1 MIGGSTSPLLKAWS
15 REEDAVLLR
24 HALQC
29 GTKQWGELERGGQL
43 NRSNKSCCNRYIFL
57 RRERAAGTRAGSLA
71 VRASA
76 AGVASGARQDRG
88 GRRSTAERFLC
99 AAECSSQ
106 PAACAGS
113 PSLVAPAHITA
124 TAGESPAA
132 FTPRPC
138 PASCCKADSSESKRT
153 GFALATPLASCP
165 TTLTARHYGAA
176 CTWMS
181 LKPQAVETMLHSSEA
196 IGGSASPSLNA
207 WSREEDAV
215 LLRHALQCGT
225 KQWGE
230 LERSGQLKR
239 SNKSC
244 CNRYIF
250 LRRKFLH
257 RFQHQFW
264 SECFP
269 RGAAPPSHI
278 SVRSLALQQQQQ
290 QGGVGSHRF
299 AAVSDATAAFCKLM
313 RETSLCT
320 NPAEVVREEP
330 LCTDPAE
337 VVREEPLCTD
347 PAEVVREETLCT
359 LCTNPAEVVR
369 GARCRGR
376 ANVMRG
382 VLCCSDPAA
391 PSLPNKRPRD
401 GFTGPVAA
409 PPVPGSTIQRPQSLE
424 SGCARQ
430 GKRSRVHPALWPRV
444 GSESALPDD
453 VLLGVST
460 GEAGYSTPCAT
471 CPVPLTSQVAVLTGT
486 RAGSLPV
493 RASAAGVVSKFEPP
507 GLSLAACPT
516 KRTAALYGR
525 SMAAWRSG
533 GSHTAQL
540 QRVLGRVSGSRPG
553 EKRKEKGEMRGLGEG
568 AAGASREA
576 ESSRGWEH
584 SVIERGE
591 VGNGE

>member
-1 MIGGSTSPLLKAWS
+1 
-15 REEDAVLLR
+15 
-24 HALQC
+24 
-29 GTKQWGELERGGQL
+29 
-43 NRSNKSCCNRYIFL
+43 
-57 RRERAAGTRAGSLA
+57 
-71 VRASA
+71 
-76 AGVASGARQDRG
+76 
-88 GRRSTAERFLC
+88 
-99 AAECSSQ
+99 
-106 PAACAGS
+106 
-113 PSLVAPAHITA
+113 
-124 TAGESPAA
+124 
-132 FTPRPC
+132 
-138 PASCCKADSSESKRT
+138 
-153 GFALATPLASCP
+153 
-165 TTLTARHYGAA
+165 
-176 CTWMS
+176 
-181 LKPQAVETMLHSSEA
+181 MLHSSEA
-196 IGGSASPSLNA
+196 IDGSASPSLNA

-215 LLRHALQCGT
+215 LLRHVLQCGT

-244 CNRYIF
+244 YANTLPTATADVACEPALAVVDVACN
-250 LRRKFLH
+250 L
-257 RFQHQFW
+257 
-264 SECFP
+264 
-269 RGAAPPSHI
+269 AALSTAAVA
-278 SVRSLALQQQQQ
+278 S
-290 QGGVGSHRF
+290 
-299 AAVSDATAAFCKLM
+299 AAVSNATAAFCKLM

-320 NPAEVVREEP
+320 HPAEVVREEP

-409 PPVPGSTIQRPQSLE
+409 APVPGSTMQRPQSLE

-516 KRTAALYGR
+516 KRR

-540 QRVLGRVSGSRPG
+540 LRVLGRVSGSRPR